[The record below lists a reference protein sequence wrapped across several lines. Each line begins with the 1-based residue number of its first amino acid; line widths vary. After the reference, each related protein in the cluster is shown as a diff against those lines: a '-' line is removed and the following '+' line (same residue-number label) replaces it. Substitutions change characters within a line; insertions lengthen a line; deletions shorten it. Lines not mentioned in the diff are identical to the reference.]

1 MLRFSLVLMLAVG
14 MVLVPA
20 DASARI
26 NYKFWQRSKA
36 KTEAPART
44 AKVQTKQLA
53 RVERDVQRLESILVS
68 VKTSAKVSA
77 KSWKSVTGEA
87 DMLANRIYANV
98 KSATAEKKAVRVAE
112 ELRTHVQ
119 RMKKEAEQGDYRET
133 RRHAERALGAATQLD
148 EWAG

>member
-26 NYKFWQRSKA
+26 NWKFWQKSNA
-36 KTEAPART
+36 KVTTPAR
-44 AKVQTKQLA
+44 APKVQSKNLA
-53 RVERDVQRLESILVS
+53 RVERDVQRLESILAG
-68 VKTSAKVSA
+68 VKTSARVSDKA
-77 KSWKSVTGEA
+77 WKSVTSEA

-98 KSATAEKKAVRVAE
+98 KSATAEKKTVRVAE

-119 RMKKEAEQGDYRET
+119 RMKREAEARDYKST
-133 RRHAERALGAATQLD
+133 RRHAARALQAASQLD